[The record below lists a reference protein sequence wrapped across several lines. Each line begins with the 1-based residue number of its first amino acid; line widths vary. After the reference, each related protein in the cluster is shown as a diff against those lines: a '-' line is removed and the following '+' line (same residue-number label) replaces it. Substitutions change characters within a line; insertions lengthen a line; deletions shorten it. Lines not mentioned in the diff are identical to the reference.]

1 MGILIADLNYIN
13 LDDVNFDEDEPEAI
27 IQVKLMPWRNR
38 FKQRRAFKKINK
50 QRINV
55 CSMASN
61 KMVGLPHARRWEEI
75 NKYFFGWRKKYKVVS
90 IVSTKL
96 NALLND
102 DTVTKQIRQAADY
115 IWNY

>member
-13 LDDVNFDEDEPEAI
+13 LDDVNFDEDKPEAI

-61 KMVGLPHARRWEEI
+61 KMVGLPRARR
-75 NKYFFGWRKKYKVVS
+75 
-90 IVSTKL
+90 
-96 NALLND
+96 
-102 DTVTKQIRQAADY
+102 
-115 IWNY
+115 